1 MAATLADNVPVAHH
15 LSYSRLDCFAVATVT
30 DQSRYD
36 CRISS
41 LSTCFNVGYVSAS
54 RLLNLRKLSTIFLLV

>member
-15 LSYSRLDCFAVATVT
+15 LSYSRLDCFAAT